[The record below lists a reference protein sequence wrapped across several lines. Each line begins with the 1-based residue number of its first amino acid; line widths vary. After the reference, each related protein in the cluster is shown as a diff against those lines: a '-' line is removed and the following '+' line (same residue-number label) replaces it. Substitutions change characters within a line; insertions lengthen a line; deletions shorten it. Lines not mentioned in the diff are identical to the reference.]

1 MTLINA
7 RSTDPSESAAAYD
20 PHQAHIILE
29 AVAWLYTLGPAS
41 DEEIV
46 WKYQAARGFGNRWPE
61 ADNESIRK
69 RCSDARRLD
78 KRLQKV
84 GTTKSS
90 HGKTV
95 GKYGYVEA
103 VAA

>member
-1 MTLINA
+1 MLNA
-7 RSTDPSESAAAYD
+7 RVTDPAESTEAFD
-20 PHQAHIILE
+20 PDHARIILA
-29 AVAWLYTLGPAS
+29 AVQWLYTLNPAS
-41 DEEIV
+41 DEEIADL
-46 WKYQAARGFGNRWPE
+46 YFRNLDSFDWPYC
-61 ADNESIRK
+61 DWESVRK

-78 KRLQKV
+78 KRIQKV

-95 GKYGYVEA
+95 GVYAYVE

>member
-1 MTLINA
+1 MLTNF
-7 RSTDPSESAAAYD
+7 RSTDPAESAAAFD
-20 PHQAHIILE
+20 PESAHVIIE
-29 AVAWLYTLGPAS
+29 AVSWLYTLGPAS

-46 WKYQAARGFGNRWPE
+46 RRYEDHRMFRRWWPNAAPE
-61 ADNESIRK
+61 SVRK

-78 KRLQKV
+78 HRIQKV

-95 GKYGYVEA
+95 GVYGYVGVTA
-103 VAA
+103 

>member
-1 MTLINA
+1 MLTNS

-20 PHQAHIILE
+20 PEHAKA
-29 AVAWLYTLGPAS
+29 AVAAVSWIYTLGPAS

-46 WKYQAARGFGNRWPE
+46 RRYYEHIEFHHEWPWC
-61 ADNESIRK
+61 DPESVRK

-78 KRLQKV
+78 RRIQKV
-84 GTTKSS
+84 GTTTSS

-95 GKYGYVEA
+95 GVYGFVE

>member
-1 MTLINA
+1 MLTNA
-7 RSTDPSESAAAYD
+7 RPFDPSESAAAYD
-20 PHQAHIILE
+20 PDQARLIRE
-29 AVAWLYTLGPAS
+29 AVCFLYTLGPAT
-41 DEEIV
+41 DEQIADLYFEHID
-46 WKYQAARGFGNRWPE
+46 GHPSWPWC
-61 ADNESIRK
+61 DWESVRK
-69 RCSDARRLD
+69 RTSDARRLD

-95 GKYGYVEA
+95 GKYGYLEV